1 MIQEALPHLP
11 SNNGEVKKPN
21 CNYSPEI
28 ESAEDPKRSTLI
40 EFPGGRDVPEWRKQL
55 SKRVREVQERKAR
68 EAAEEL
74 AAAQEAGL
82 VSCALP
88 SGQLELVPDLENP
101 VVNPIVS
108 KALERLERARRS
120 DYSPSHRTAAA
131 FAPALAPEAVA
142 ITDAVDSPVVENKR
156 KLTVVAPP
164 QTVVETL
171 ETVTEELLA
180 QGETEPQMESTAV
193 ESMSAETIDVEPA
206 VIEVPVLESPA
217 MDSFTAE
224 PTVAETAP
232 EIEFEQ
238 QTVRSRVDR
247 KPIRVISDNDVALS
261 YLENCLSVPALSSDT
276 RTDIPGLT
284 RRFFSG
290 IVDLLLI
297 AIMVSP
303 AVAAMYYSGSN
314 WADPKTI
321 GILSGI
327 TAATMFAY
335 LTICTAM
342 TGRTLAMRVFR
353 MRTIDLRTG
362 LIPTGG
368 QSITRALTYVFSLA
382 LLGVGIAYAV
392 VDPDKRAVHD
402 KLSKTIVIRS

>member
-11 SNNGEVKKPN
+11 STNGEVKKP
-21 CNYSPEI
+21 NYSPEI
-28 ESAEDPKRSTLI
+28 ESAEDSKRSTLI
-40 EFPGGRDVPEWRKQL
+40 EFPGGRNVPEWRKQL

-101 VVNPIVS
+101 AVNPIVS
-108 KALERLERARRS
+108 KALERLERARRA
-120 DYSPSHRTAAA
+120 DYSPSHRTATA
-131 FAPALAPEAVA
+131 FAPALDPEAQSFA
-142 ITDAVDSPVVENKR
+142 ETEESDTPVGESKR
-156 KLTVVAPP
+156 KLTVVASP
-164 QTVVETL
+164 QMVVEPV
-171 ETVTEELLA
+171 EIVTEELIA
-180 QGETEPQMESTAV
+180 VDSIEPNLELTVDESTIAESLAV
-193 ESMSAETIDVEPA
+193 ESA
-206 VIEVPVLESPA
+206 
-217 MDSFTAE
+217 
-224 PTVAETAP
+224 VAESTFAEDP
-232 EIEFEQ
+232 IENEDEQ
-238 QTVRSRVDR
+238 DPGRRRLGR
-247 KPIRVISDNDVALS
+247 KPIRVISDNDAALS
-261 YLENCLSVPALSSDT
+261 YLETCLSVPVLDSDT

-297 AIMVSP
+297 ALMVSP
-303 AVAAMYYSGSN
+303 AVAAIYYSGSN
-314 WADPKTI
+314 WANPKTI
-321 GILSGI
+321 GIMAGI

-342 TGRTLAMRVFR
+342 TGRTLAMRMFR

-368 QSITRALTYVFSLA
+368 QSITRAITYVFSFA
-382 LLGVGIAYAV
+382 LLGLGIAYALL
-392 VDPDKRAVHD
+392 DPDNRAVHD

>member
-1 MIQEALPHLP
+1 MIQEALPDLP
-11 SNNGEVKKPN
+11 LNNGEVKKPN

-28 ESAEDPKRSTLI
+28 ESAEDSKRSTLI
-40 EFPGGRDVPEWRKQL
+40 EFPGSRDVPEWRKQL

-108 KALERLERARRS
+108 KALERIERARRT

-131 FAPALAPEAVA
+131 FAPALDPEAEAFAATGVS
-142 ITDAVDSPVVENKR
+142 DASVVETKR
-156 KLTVVAPP
+156 KLTMVASPQRIIEPVEIVSEEVGAVESIEPIIELPVAESIAVESAVLESNAVESVVDSTAAEY
-164 QTVVETL
+164 TVVE
-171 ETVTEELLA
+171 A
-180 QGETEPQMESTAV
+180 Q
-193 ESMSAETIDVEPA
+193 ID
-206 VIEVPVLESPA
+206 IEV
-217 MDSFTAE
+217 
-224 PTVAETAP
+224 
-232 EIEFEQ
+232 EQ
-238 QTVRSRVDR
+238 QPGRTRLDR

-261 YLENCLSVPALSSDT
+261 YLENCLSVPALDTDT

-290 IVDLLLI
+290 IVDLILI
-297 AIMVSP
+297 AVMVSP
-303 AVAAMYYSGSN
+303 AAAAIHYSGSN

-321 GILSGI
+321 GIMGGI
-327 TAATMFAY
+327 AAATMFVY

-342 TGRTLAMRVFR
+342 TGRTLAMRMFR

-362 LIPTGG
+362 LIPSGG
-368 QSITRALTYVFSLA
+368 QSITRAITYVFSFA
-382 LLGVGIAYAV
+382 LLGLGIAYAV
-392 VDPDKRAVHD
+392 IDPDKRAVHD
-402 KLSKTIVIRS
+402 RLSKTIVIRN

>member
-28 ESAEDPKRSTLI
+28 ESAEDSKRSTLI
-40 EFPGGRDVPEWRKQL
+40 EFPGSRDVPEWRKQL

-108 KALERLERARRS
+108 KALERIERARRA
-120 DYSPSHRTAAA
+120 DYSPTHRTAAA
-131 FAPALAPEAVA
+131 FAPALDPQVEAFDPTGVGDAPAVE
-142 ITDAVDSPVVENKR
+142 TKR
-156 KLTVVAPP
+156 KLTVVASP
-164 QTVVETL
+164 QPIVEPI
-171 ETVTEELLA
+171 ENVTEELIAADSIEPDL
-180 QGETEPQMESTAV
+180 ETIAPESMALDTAVVESNVIESIAV
-193 ESMSAETIDVEPA
+193 ESTVGDPQID
-206 VIEVPVLESPA
+206 IEV
-217 MDSFTAE
+217 D
-224 PTVAETAP
+224 
-232 EIEFEQ
+232 EQ
-238 QTVRSRVDR
+238 GTRIDR
-247 KPIRVISDNDVALS
+247 KPVRVISDNDVALS
-261 YLENCLSVPALSSDT
+261 YLENCLSVPALDTDT

-290 IVDLLLI
+290 IVDLILI
-297 AIMVSP
+297 AVMVSP
-303 AVAAMYYSGSN
+303 AAAAIHYSGSN

-321 GILSGI
+321 GIMAGI
-327 TAATMFAY
+327 AAATMFAY

-342 TGRTLAMRVFR
+342 TGRTLAMRMFR
-353 MRTIDLRTG
+353 TRTIDLRTG

-368 QSITRALTYVFSLA
+368 QSITRALTYVFSFA
-382 LLGVGIAYAV
+382 LLGLGIAYAM
-392 VDPDKRAVHD
+392 VDPDGRAVHD
-402 KLSKTIVIRS
+402 RLSKTIVIRS